1 LSTAAQLSQSKAVD
15 LHLSTIK
22 HGRKNKRI
30 LLFSTTP
37 SLKSAQQKQTFLL
50 LLLLPLL
57 LQLLLFSTCLV
68 NRCEAVAKPNCR
80 FTTLANQ
87 RWQEK
92 RQNFIILVNSKAKIR
107 KTKTNFS
114 SSSFSSSAASPI
126 ALSIAVKL

>member
-1 LSTAAQLSQSKAVD
+1 L
-15 LHLSTIK
+15 
-22 HGRKNKRI
+22 
-30 LLFSTTP
+30 STTP

-50 LLLLPLL
+50 LLPLLL
-57 LQLLLFSTCLV
+57 LQLLLFSACLV

-80 FTTLANQ
+80 FTTLDNQ

-92 RQNFIILVNSKAKIR
+92 RQDFIILVNSKSKIR

-114 SSSFSSSAASPI
+114 SSSADSPI